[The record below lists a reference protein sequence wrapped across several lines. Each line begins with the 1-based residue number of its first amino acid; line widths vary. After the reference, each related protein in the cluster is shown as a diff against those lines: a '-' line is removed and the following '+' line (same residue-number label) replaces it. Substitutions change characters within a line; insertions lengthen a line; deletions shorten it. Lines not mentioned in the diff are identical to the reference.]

1 MQVTQVLSH
10 TIAELL
16 KVATVFGLFAG
27 VTLAEAKP
35 IEYHHYL
42 PGQVLRGKGQHSRT
56 AGLKKRSSSMKIQ
69 VQVQHD
75 LKTAKVKEKL
85 NKLSARYNMEIEWKD
100 VNTGTGTVTYGG
112 FDVPGEVQL
121 NEKSVRMIVEI
132 PRAARFFQT
141 KIKNE
146 LQNTLFQTLN
156 S

>member
-1 MQVTQVLSH
+1 
-10 TIAELL
+10 
-16 KVATVFGLFAG
+16 
-27 VTLAEAKP
+27 
-35 IEYHHYL
+35 
-42 PGQVLRGKGQHSRT
+42 
-56 AGLKKRSSSMKIQ
+56 
-69 VQVQHD
+69 
-75 LKTAKVKEKL
+75 
-85 NKLSARYNMEIEWKD
+85 MEIEWKD

-132 PRAARFFQT
+132 PRATRFFQT